1 MSRITNNINS
11 LIAQR
16 VLGLQSS
23 RLNQSLQRLS
33 TGLRINSGKDD
44 PAGLIASEKMR
55 SEKVAISA
63 AQSNI
68 SRASNVVSVSES
80 GLSEIAGM
88 LNDLETLVD
97 LSSNESG
104 ITDDERRANQLE
116 IDSILDSIDRIA
128 SSTELQGRKL
138 LNGSLGYVTSSV
150 HVSQI
155 AGMQINS
162 ARIPQGSF
170 SPVNVRVTGIASMAS
185 ISYISGTIAG
195 SARTIEVVGNTGREI
210 FTFGVGTTV
219 DNMVSA
225 INQATKVTG
234 VSATAS
240 GANYVHFRSTS
251 YGSSQFVRVQLLNGS
266 TYSMAGNKYEDYG
279 RDVTATVNG
288 MTTIGDGFRIGL
300 RTAALNID
308 MTLTQAMATQTAT
321 AATFEIT
328 GGGARFAVSPRVDEG
343 SIAALG
349 IPSLNTTMLGDRNTG
364 LLYTLATGEKNA
376 LNQDNYAT
384 AQSIIRL
391 AANQVA
397 QLRGRLGAFQKDTL
411 DPASSS
417 LSIQFENVSS
427 AESAIRDTDFAQ
439 ETANLTRG
447 QIMVQAA
454 TMVLKQANASPQ
466 SVLSLLQ

>member
-1 MSRITNNINS
+1 MSRITNNIS
-11 LIAQR
+11 SIIAQR
-16 VLGLQSS
+16 VLGVQTT
-23 RLNQSLQRLS
+23 RLNTSLQRLS

-55 SEKVAISA
+55 SEKAAINA
-63 AQSNI
+63 AQSNV
-68 SRASNVVSVSES
+68 SRASNVVAVSES

-88 LNDLETLVD
+88 LNDLESLVD
-97 LSSNESG
+97 LTSNEAG
-104 ITDDERRANQLE
+104 ITEDERRANQLE

-128 SSTELQGRKL
+128 NSTELQGRKL

-150 HVSQI
+150 HVSQV
-155 AGMQINS
+155 AGLQINS
-162 ARIPQGSF
+162 ARIPQGSHA
-170 SPVNVRVTGIASMAS
+170 PVNIRVTGIASMAS

-195 SARTIEVVGNTGREI
+195 SARTIEVAGNIGREI

-219 DNMVSA
+219 ANMVSA

-240 GANYVHFRSTS
+240 GTGYVHFRSTG

-266 TYSMAGNKYEDYG
+266 SYGMSGNKYEDYG

-288 MTTIGDGFRIGL
+288 MTTIGDGFKIGL
-300 RTAALNID
+300 RTAALNLD
-308 MTLTQAMATQTAT
+308 MTLTKAMATQTT
-321 AATFEIT
+321 AAAVFQIT
-328 GGGARFAVSPRVDEG
+328 GGGAKFAVSPRVDEG
-343 SIAALG
+343 SITALG
-349 IPSLNTTMLGDRNTG
+349 IPSLNTTKLGDRNTG

-376 LNQDNYAT
+376 LNQNNFST
-384 AQSIIRL
+384 AQAIIRL
-391 AANQVA
+391 AADQVA
-397 QLRGRLGAFQKDTL
+397 SLRGRLGAFQKDTL
-411 DPASSS
+411 DPAASS
-417 LSIQFENVSS
+417 LGVQYENVSA